1 MKKTRVYLAGPLFG
15 IADRHHNLLL
25 AGELEKLGYVVV
37 LPQKEA
43 LRFFDGHR
51 FDLKKISEDCRRQ
64 SMKSDVIIANI
75 DGPEADS
82 GTAVEVGIGLSTALS
97 SRQNKPAVIC
107 VRTDFRTDRQQE
119 IGINGMLELAD
130 KLIYM
135 PAFVGTLEEVAKFYE
150 DLAKEIDSS
159 VHELKSKR

>member
-25 AGELEKLGYVVV
+25 ARELERLGYIVV

-43 LRFFDGHR
+43 LKFFDGHR
-51 FDLKKISEDCRRQ
+51 FDLKKIGEDCRRQ
-64 SMKSDVIIANI
+64 SMKSDVIVANI
-75 DGPEADS
+75 DGPDADS
-82 GTAVEVGIGLSTALS
+82 GTALEVGIGLSTALS
-97 SRQNKPAVIC
+97 SRRNKPAVIC

-135 PAFVGTLEEVAKFYE
+135 PAFVGSMEEVAKFYE

-159 VHELKSKR
+159 VGKLKSER